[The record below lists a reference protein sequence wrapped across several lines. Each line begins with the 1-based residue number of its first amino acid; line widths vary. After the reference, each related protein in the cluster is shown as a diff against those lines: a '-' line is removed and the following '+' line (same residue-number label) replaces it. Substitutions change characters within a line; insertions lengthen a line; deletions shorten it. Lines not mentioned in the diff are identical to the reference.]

1 MLINAE
7 DEDIAEC
14 DDKLEDVDA
23 NIKVVK
29 QSEKSPNQLLLK
41 TKQVITDFLYI
52 LKKCLY
58 FPFSVYSYC
67 SKWKLQLDNDYII
80 VK

>member
-7 DEDIAEC
+7 DEDMEEC
-14 DDKLEDVDA
+14 DNALEVGDI

-29 QSEKSPNQLLLK
+29 QSEKSPNHLLSK
-41 TKQVITDFLYI
+41 TKQVITKFLYF
-52 LKKCLY
+52 LKKCLH
-58 FPFSVYSYC
+58 FPFSVYSYY

>member
-14 DDKLEDVDA
+14 DDRLEVGDI

-29 QSEKSPNQLLLK
+29 QSENSPNYLLFK
-41 TKQVITDFLYI
+41 TKQVITGFLYI
-52 LKKCLY
+52 LKKFFY